1 MLFAILKELGG
12 AFGKVIEILIVLLIF
27 SILIYHIISF
37 FALSLTPE
45 SRISSFLSKIDKL
58 VYRGEVNLE
67 LKKCDPFWTS
77 KQHRARWKIKYAKL
91 SPEDEKKLHSM
102 ILNYYENYFKENNEH
117 IYKYFKTEIK
127 SIEFSRPKRYKNL
140 KDKIGIITCGIDPSF
155 SLPVPC
161 LCAFQ
166 DIFIF
171 ERINDRWKIIK
182 EYTVF
187 KGNIKKVEQ
196 FLIQE
201 LSQEK

>member
-1 MLFAILKELGG
+1 MNT
-12 AFGKVIEILIVLLIF
+12 
-27 SILIYHIISF
+27 S
-37 FALSLTPE
+37 T
-45 SRISSFLSKIDKL
+45 
-58 VYRGEVNLE
+58 N
-67 LKKCDPFWTS
+67 TS
-77 KQHRARWKIKYAKL
+77 KQ
-91 SPEDEKKLHSM
+91 
-102 ILNYYENYFKENNEH
+102 
-117 IYKYFKTEIK
+117 EIK

-140 KDKIGIITCGIDPSF
+140 LKDKITIITCGIDPSF

-171 ERINDRWKIIK
+171 ERINNRWKITK

-187 KGNIKKVEQ
+187 KSNIEKVEQ